1 MTNVM
6 GRKETHYLQTLNCAS
21 MAQQNMKMRPVL
33 LKRNSL
39 DSFDF
44 MRQPHHRRSKSQQ
57 VRFKDDGINTKAVD
71 VTELDNNPAQDMALM
86 IENTEISRHHNF
98 LLQPP
103 SFPKAQKGLQNIA
116 IQTSPSLRKHFP
128 VFRRKKLLASKSLT
142 EMPIEPANCIP
153 VKDNLSE
160 QDVMSSDFC
169 YLRISSHLEDGFRNS
184 KVDGQSS
191 QRLPEAQRNGHIQTD
206 DSSVTEKTTTSTQVP
221 EYIHVNFPQNSDTST
236 DAPDTIMNSS
246 NLPHSSNSSTIINS
260 NENNET
266 SMLSSNSENIC
277 PCLSDST
284 NGNDCNPHSD
294 SCETSKSDSEL
305 PVVSKDAS
313 SKETTPLSPPSNQS
327 SSPCFFT
334 NYLQTVENKR
344 DSSCVTVTNDD
355 HTVMSLTSS
364 NASKSISSV
373 STETEKN
380 STLSDV
386 SQCNSCLE
394 GFHMKS
400 SLPRNEIKPH
410 INKEI
415 SEINQIHLTHGELCA
430 LQGKLQSVE
439 ESLLSNQE
447 KIKVLLNVIQDLE
460 KSRALSEGRN
470 FYHTGQDLN
479 NCSTCQNTACIIYS
493 VEYDFRQQ
501 EGRFQQILKR
511 LDHAE
516 QNPASASPQK
526 PAFDHPL
533 PEKKEL
539 RKKTK
544 KVKKKCFWWI

>member
-1 MTNVM
+1 
-6 GRKETHYLQTLNCAS
+6 

-57 VRFKDDGINTKAVD
+57 VRFKDDGINTKTVD
-71 VTELDNNPAQDMALM
+71 VTELDNNPAQDIALM

-128 VFRRKKLLASKSLT
+128 VFRRKKLLVSKSLT
-142 EMPIEPANCIP
+142 EMPSEPTDCIP
-153 VKDNLSE
+153 VNDSLSE
-160 QDVMSSDFC
+160 QDMSSDFC

-206 DSSVTEKTTTSTQVP
+206 DSSVTEKTTASTQVP
-221 EYIHVNFPQNSDTST
+221 EYIHVNFPQIGDTSMDASDTT
-236 DAPDTIMNSS
+236 MN
-246 NLPHSSNSSTIINS
+246 LRHSSNSSAITNS
-260 NENNET
+260 NGNNET
-266 SMLSSNSENIC
+266 SMLSSNSEKIY

-284 NGNDCNPHSD
+284 NGNDCNPHSE
-294 SCETSKSDSEL
+294 SCETANSDSEL
-305 PVVSKDAS
+305 LVVSKDTS
-313 SKETTPLSPPSNQS
+313 TKETTPLSLPSNQS
-327 SSPCFFT
+327 SSPCFLR
-334 NYLQTVENKR
+334 NYLQTAENKT

-386 SQCNSCLE
+386 SQCNGCLE
-394 GFHMKS
+394 GFHTKS
-400 SLPRNEIKPH
+400 YLPRNEIKPH

-447 KIKVLLNVIQDLE
+447 KIKVL
-460 KSRALSEGRN
+460 
-470 FYHTGQDLN
+470 
-479 NCSTCQNTACIIYS
+479 
-493 VEYDFRQQ
+493 
-501 EGRFQQILKR
+501 
-511 LDHAE
+511 
-516 QNPASASPQK
+516 
-526 PAFDHPL
+526 
-533 PEKKEL
+533 
-539 RKKTK
+539 
-544 KVKKKCFWWI
+544 